1 MDHLKIMACDL
12 NNRFSDLIEIDFPP
26 WITQPM
32 LVDLSDVA
40 LQYQEELS
48 EIQNDESVKSLFKIK
63 GAMAWL
69 CDETETKYPKS
80 TSLAR
85 KLLLP
90 FPSSYLV
97 ECGFSAVNDL
107 L

>member
-1 MDHLKIMACDL
+1 MDL
-12 NNRFSDLIEIDFPP
+12 F
-26 WITQPM
+26 
-32 LVDLSDVA
+32 DVA

-48 EIQNDESVKSLFKIK
+48 EIQNDEPVKSLFKIK

-69 CDETETKYPKS
+69 RDETETKCPKS
-80 TSLAR
+80 TSIAR

-97 ECGFSAVNDL
+97 ECSLSAVNDL
-107 L
+107 LQKKKSTGYHKTRRLEIETD